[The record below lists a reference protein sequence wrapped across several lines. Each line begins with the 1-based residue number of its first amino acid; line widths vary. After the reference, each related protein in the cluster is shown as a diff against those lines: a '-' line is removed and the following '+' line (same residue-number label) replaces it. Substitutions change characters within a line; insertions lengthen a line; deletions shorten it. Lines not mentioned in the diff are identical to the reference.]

1 MAKTEIL
8 LEAGTNELEFIEFK
22 IADTWYGLNVAKIK
36 EIILMTESV
45 SPVNIHPSV
54 VGIFD
59 HRGDVIPLIDLS
71 IWLDRAGQNSE
82 SRSKNKILICELNN
96 SKFGFIVHYVSSIKR
111 ISWSDLES
119 PQTII
124 ASSNAALTGVVKEPD
139 RLILMLDVER
149 IINEIEPASG
159 FKNDEIPNT
168 LGVDRGNKILFIA
181 DDSLLIRNTLKKSLT
196 KSGYNNFQIFNDGAD
211 LWRKINEIKKEMH
224 AGNKDYKQ
232 FIDGIITDIEM
243 PQIDGMNLIR
253 KIREDKNFADLPIIV
268 FSSISDNQNK
278 IKTEKLGAT
287 AHVAKP
293 NVRRLIETLDH
304 ILQDK

>member
-59 HRGDVIPLIDLS
+59 HRGDVIPLIDLA
-71 IWLDRAGQNSE
+71 IWLDRGGQSSE
-82 SRSKNKILICELNN
+82 ERSKNKILICELNN

-111 ISWSDLES
+111 IHWSDLES

-124 ASSNAALTGVVKEPD
+124 ASSNAALTGVVKEDD

-149 IINEIEPASG
+149 IINDIEPAAG
-159 FKNDEIPNT
+159 FNNDEVPNT
-168 LGVDRGNKILFIA
+168 MDVDRGSKILFIA
-181 DDSLLIRNTLKKSLT
+181 DDSLLIRNTLKRILA
-196 KSGYNNFQIFNDGAD
+196 KSGYNNYLIFNDGAGI
-211 LWRKINEIKKEMH
+211 WRKIGEIKKDMH
-224 AGNKDYKQ
+224 ANSKDYKE
-232 FIDGIITDIEM
+232 FISAVITDIEM

-253 KIREDKNFADLPIIV
+253 KIRDDKNFADLPIVV

-304 ILQDK
+304 IFKDN